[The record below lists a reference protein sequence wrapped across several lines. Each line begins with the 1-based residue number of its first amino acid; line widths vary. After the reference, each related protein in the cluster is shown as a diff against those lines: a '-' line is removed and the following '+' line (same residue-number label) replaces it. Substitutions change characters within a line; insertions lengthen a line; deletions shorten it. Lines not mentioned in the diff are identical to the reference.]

1 MNEDTNFVLD
11 GKVALPNKLLQS
23 DGSITDITGKSVT
36 ASVESYD
43 NKPALPNKF
52 LNPDGTYSTLN
63 EIIAS
68 MVDTSL
74 FVIVDELPASGNE
87 EKIYLVPDGKG
98 GFTEYHW
105 TGSKWDP
112 IGVVEI
118 DLSQYSTTEEMMA
131 AITVALNQAKSYTD
145 TQIAGIE
152 FPQQVFYWNGVAE
165 QPGLNTLT
173 SLYELNQ
180 KSDIIF
186 IWNMYG
192 SNTKSKYI
200 TYLAKNYLN
209 TSNGTS
215 VIYGDLYN
223 EGENNSDVSYHDYY
237 VQQELWVTYEN
248 GKATKVSSKPLQGRS
263 YLDTETNYGIP
274 YIPKYAGSPATKKY
288 VDDSIA
294 NSITSALEESY

>member
-87 EKIYLVPDGKG
+87 EKIYLVPDGKD

-105 TGSKWDP
+105 TGTKWDP
-112 IGVVEI
+112 VGMIEI
-118 DLSQYSTTEEMMA
+118 DLSQYSTTEEMVA

-145 TQIAGIE
+145 ELFGDIPPEI
-152 FPQQVFYWNGVAE
+152 
-165 QPGLNTLT
+165 
-173 SLYELNQ
+173 LYY
-180 KSDIIF
+180 D
-186 IWNMYG
+186 
-192 SNTKSKYI
+192 
-200 TYLAKNYLN
+200 
-209 TSNGTS
+209 
-215 VIYGDLYN
+215 
-223 EGENNSDVSYHDYY
+223 GE
-237 VQQELWVTYEN
+237 
-248 GKATKVSSKPLQGRS
+248 
-263 YLDTETNYGIP
+263 ETNYEFWNNLITRTNPVLIYMFNNGYISYISNPSTIP
-274 YIPKYAGSPATKKY
+274 DTATSRKIEFIAPKLYTRDSSDYTYISQQKWTYNLVFTNGKVVSISTNYDQIMLNAIDPTKTYSSAFNPTKSYHPATKKY

-294 NSITSALEESY
+294 NNITSVLEESY